1 MKFKDKTRTEK
12 VLIVMHIVAWLAF
25 VGFAIEAGAI
35 LTSYI
40 VSCINPAASAHMYK
54 QLNLDSLM
62 QFSFLHY
69 SMQVF
74 FLFLI
79 PLIKAYIW
87 YLVIKIASGFDI
99 KNPFTSQVTLKLEKI
114 SFLLLGTW
122 IVFLMNA
129 EHSAWLLSETGKQY
143 GSEITGDSI
152 FMAGL
157 VFIIS
162 QVFKRGVEIQSEHE
176 LTI

>member
-1 MKFKDKTRTEK
+1 MKFKYKTRTEK
-12 VLIVMHIVAWLAF
+12 VLIVMHVVAWLAF
-25 VGFAIEAGAI
+25 VGFMIEASAI
-35 LTSYI
+35 LTSYV
-40 VSCINPAASAHMYK
+40 VSYFNPAASKHMYK

-79 PLIKAYIW
+79 PLLNAYIW
-87 YLVIKIASGFDI
+87 FLVIKIASGFDI
-99 KNPFTSQVTLKLEKI
+99 KNPFTTQVTLKLEKI

-129 EHSAWLLSETGKQY
+129 EHSAWLLSETGKKY